1 MSHLLCAP
9 HLAENAENNRGYY
22 YALASVTL
30 LCYIA
35 SLTGITLLYIYFTT
49 VSNSSFSLLLL
60 LLLSYLSLSL
70 SLLSPPAAASTSS
83 SSP

>member
-1 MSHLLCAP
+1 MSHLFSPP

-22 YALASVTL
+22 YALASVTF

-35 SLTGITLLYIYFTT
+35 SITGIALLYIYFTT
-49 VSNSSFSLLLL
+49 VSIALPFFLLHA
-60 LLLSYLSLSL
+60 YLITYLFL
-70 SLLSPPAAASTSS
+70 FLLSPLAAASTSS

>member
-1 MSHLLCAP
+1 MSHLFCAP

-49 VSNSSFSLLLL
+49 VSNFSPP
-60 LLLSYLSLSL
+60 
-70 SLLSPPAAASTSS
+70 LSPLPLHSDI
-83 SSP
+83 